1 MSYPAK
7 YRFECR
13 QGSTFRRVFT
23 WEVDEEPVD
32 LTGWTARM
40 EVRSKVES
48 PDVAL
53 DVTPYVQPGPVE
65 DAGEIEFNIPAD
77 VLADVPAG
85 RYVYDLELVDGP
97 FVVALLAGPFIVRPE
112 VTREAPE

>member
-7 YRFECR
+7 YRFETR

-40 EVRSKVES
+40 EVRAKAES
-48 PDVAL
+48 PSVVL
-53 DVTPYVQPGPVE
+53 EVTPYVNPGPDE
-65 DAGEIEFNIPAD
+65 TAGEIEFNLPAD